1 MAQAETVYRCDE
13 CSRVV
18 ATLNPDGSLTV
29 QVRHEK
35 EIHRTNI
42 VATVLERRETA
53 KICRAKLK

>member
-18 ATLNPDGSLTV
+18 ATLNPDGSLTI

-35 EIHRTNI
+35 EVHSTTIAVPVLAGRT
-42 VATVLERRETA
+42 RS
-53 KICRAKLK
+53 

>member
-18 ATLNPDGSLTV
+18 ATLNPDGSLTI

-35 EIHRTNI
+35 ETHHTKI
-42 VATVLERRETA
+42 VATVLERRETG
-53 KICRAKLK
+53 KIT